1 MKPINIFVDCQ
12 PSTITYETGYKEGLK
27 TRRKKAALIGWELT
41 LRRELAPYKPE
52 TPLEGAL
59 FLKVEF
65 DFKAYSDK
73 KPYYWKQSK
82 PDTSSMLGTL
92 KKIMTDI
99 GFWADDA
106 QIVYEVCSKAYKKK
120 PGLSIQIMTLEER
133 M

>member
-41 LRRELAPYKPE
+41 LRRELMPYKPE
-52 TPLEGAL
+52 TPLKGAL

-65 DFKAYSDK
+65 DFKAYADK